1 MEYICIGKI
10 VNTFGIKG
18 ELKIK
23 SYSDFDAQRYHKGNT
38 VYIRKDGRNLPFTVA
53 SFRTHKGFSMVSFKD
68 HQDINLVEQ
77 YKDCDIY
84 IDKESRAK
92 LPEGEFYRSDLI
104 GLAVFDEK
112 DEKIGFVRDVEET
125 SGANNNLRIVMDD
138 ECEVLVPYVKAFIR
152 NVDLENG
159 RIIINRVEGLL

>member
-23 SYSDFDAQRYHKGNT
+23 SYSDFDALRYHKGNT
-38 VYIRKDGRNLPFTVA
+38 VYIRKDGRNISFTVA
-53 SFRTHKGFSMVSFKD
+53 SFRTHKGFSLVSFKD

-77 YKDCDIY
+77 FKDCEIY

-104 GLAVFDEK
+104 GLTVFDEK
-112 DEKIGFVRDVEET
+112 DEKIGTVKDVEET

-138 ECEVLVPYVKAFIR
+138 GSEVLVPYVKAFVR
-152 NVDLENG
+152 NVDPENG